1 MKRTKRRRISKGT
14 YGKIGLLFLII
25 CLFAICLPSSHLK
38 ANQTKKLLILH
49 SYHQGLG
56 WTDRINQGIESALN
70 KSDQEIETH
79 IEYMDTKRI
88 YDTQY
93 LQYLYELYRHKFRNR
108 RFDVVM
114 SSDNHAFNFLLA
126 HHRELFPDTPI
137 VFCGVNGFEDS
148 MLLGHDLIT
157 GVAESGDYKSTID
170 VALQL

>member
-14 YGKIGLLFLII
+14 YRRKGLLFLII